1 MNKETKILV
10 GVGAVIAAY
19 LILKP
24 KKAVAQTN
32 IVSTPKIVQ
41 SPSKVQTPSNVQL
54 ENMPIVKQTPFIPT
68 LPKPKVNIGNSG
80 VRSKALDEINNYL
93 KSQVA
98 PINGK
103 CPNGYYKE
111 TITCIVAPCPEGMC
125 VPYPEI

>member
-68 LPKPKVNIGNSG
+68 LPKPGGALTKESVEQQQKYRDYRPRPTMTKEEFAECLKDG
-80 VRSKALDEINNYL
+80 SKC
-93 KSQVA
+93 KF
-98 PINGK
+98 
-103 CPNGYYKE
+103 
-111 TITCIVAPCPEGMC
+111 
-125 VPYPEI
+125 

>member
-24 KKAVAQTN
+24 KKAVAQKN

-68 LPKPKVNIGNSG
+68 LPKPGGALTKESVEQQQNSYMEYLANEIKARKAYVMTKEELAECLKDG
-80 VRSKALDEINNYL
+80 SKC
-93 KSQVA
+93 KF
-98 PINGK
+98 
-103 CPNGYYKE
+103 
-111 TITCIVAPCPEGMC
+111 
-125 VPYPEI
+125 